1 VHLSGIMSFLSSARR
16 HPVRWG
22 SVAALALLVLLSV
35 ARALRPTPV
44 DAVSLETRD
53 LVRTFVL
60 TGRVRPPSTAA
71 LGASLAGAVRSVEV
85 REGDRV
91 TQGEV
96 LVRLD
101 DREPRARLREAEAAL
116 VEATASTE
124 STVEVA
130 RADAQRAERD
140 LERTRAMFEEGART
154 QQQVEAAEQRWLEA
168 RTRLET
174 ALASSESAGADGT
187 PASVLRARAAV
198 EAARARLDLTRID
211 APADGIVLSRGV
223 EPGDVAQPGQPLL
236 EIAFDGPSEL
246 AVFPAE
252 EDIAALR
259 VGAPAVVSADAY
271 PDLTFRA
278 EVSLVFPSVD
288 PDQGTVEVR
297 LSIPDPP
304 EYLRPFM
311 TVSVN
316 IEAARKEGASVLPA
330 DAVRELGTDAP
341 WIQLVREG
349 RIERK
354 AVEVG
359 IAGEEWVEILSG
371 VAPADE
377 VVVSTAALEPGT
389 RVRLRESR

>member
-1 VHLSGIMSFLSSARR
+1 MTLLASARR

-22 SVAALALLVLLSV
+22 LAAALVLVAVLTVS
-35 ARALRPTPV
+35 RALRPTPV
-44 DAVSLETRD
+44 DVVSLETRD

-60 TGRVRPPSTAA
+60 TGRVRPPSTAR
-71 LGASLAGAVRSVEV
+71 LGASVAGAVQRVEV

-91 TQGEV
+91 TRGET

-130 RADAQRAERD
+130 RGDAQRAERD

-154 QQQVEAAEQRWLEA
+154 QQQVETAEQRWLEA

-174 ALASSESAGADGT
+174 LLASSEGAGPDGT
-187 PASVLRARAAV
+187 PASVLRARATV
-198 EAARARLDLTRID
+198 EAARARLDLVRID
-211 APADGIVLSRGV
+211 APADGVVLSRSV

-246 AVFPAE
+246 VVFPAE
-252 EDIAALR
+252 EDIGALR
-259 VGAPAVVSADAY
+259 VGAPAMVSADAY
-271 PDLTFRA
+271 PDLTFEA

-316 IEAARKEGASVLPA
+316 IEAARKAGASVLPA
-330 DAVRELGTDAP
+330 EAVGELGTDAP
-341 WIQLVREG
+341 WVQLVRNG
-349 RIERK
+349 RIERQP
-354 AVEVG
+354 VEVG
-359 IAGEEWVEILSG
+359 IVGEEWVEILSG
-371 VAPADE
+371 LGAADE
-377 VVVSTAALEPGT
+377 VVLSGTALEPGT
-389 RVRLRESR
+389 RVRRRGSR